1 MSDTEEIQ
9 EFTLGEA
16 DDDFT
21 YNLDEETKA
30 DVPTLAEH
38 PALPPMTRSRRA
50 PKPEKIEYEGEEA
63 AKHQGLILRCC
74 RFGQSPVLGAYLASL
89 SFKLTPAHVKTL
101 TISELESLLERIRV
115 SVLNKGGNR
124 FVSTAFFGATK
135 AIETVVSKNM
145 PSVPLW
151 GLSDALSKDAS
162 CADLIE
168 FISISRNIGMS
179 SPEMALGMCL
189 MSSVSRIIAIN
200 RFLQSRE
207 QPPDDDEAKEEDG
220 SEESKDEP
228 PEPKPKPAVP
238 GVLDFD

>member
-21 YNLDEETKA
+21 YNLDDTKA
-30 DVPTLAEH
+30 DVPTVAEH
-38 PALPPMTRSRRA
+38 PSLPPMTRSRRA

-63 AKHQGLILRCC
+63 ATHQGLILRCC
-74 RFGQSPVLGAYLASL
+74 RFGQSPILGAYLASL

-115 SVLNKGGNR
+115 SVLNKGGNQ

-135 AIETVVSKNM
+135 AIESVVSRNM

-151 GLSDALSKDAS
+151 GLSDALSKDSS

-189 MSSVSRIIAIN
+189 MSTVSRVIAIN
-200 RFLQSRE
+200 RFLKSRE
-207 QPPDDDEAKEEDG
+207 QPPDDDEAKEDG
-220 SEESKDEP
+220 NDEAKDEP
-228 PEPKPKPAVP
+228 PEPAPKPAVP